1 MSFENNIKQWIAV
14 DNQLKTLNDKM
25 KTLRDTRNV
34 LSGNITDYAK
44 QNNLSNSTVNV
55 GDEKLKFVNS
65 KVQTPLTF
73 KFLEKTLG
81 EVIRND
87 VQAKLIVDQIK
98 DKRESKIVPEIK
110 RFSNN

>member
-25 KTLRDTRNV
+25 KTLRDTRNA

-44 QNNLSNSTVNV
+44 NNNLSNSTVNV

-65 KVQTPLTF
+65 KVQSPLTF

-81 EVIRND
+81 EVIRNE

-98 DKRESKIVPEIK
+98 DKRETKIVPEIK

>member
-14 DNQLKTLNDKM
+14 DNQLKSLNDKM
-25 KTLRDTRNV
+25 KTLRDTRNT

-44 QNNLSNSTVNV
+44 QNNLSNSTVNI

-65 KVQTPLTF
+65 KVQPPLTF

-81 EVIRND
+81 EVIRNE
-87 VQAKLIVDQIK
+87 VQAKQIVEQIK
-98 DKRESKIVPEIK
+98 DKREVTIVPEIK

>member
-1 MSFENNIKQWIAV
+1 MSFEQNIQQWVSV

-25 KTLRDTRNV
+25 KVLRDTRNA
-34 LSGNITDYAK
+34 LSGNITNYAEK
-44 QNNLSNSTVNV
+44 NNLTNSTVNISD
-55 GDEKLKFVNS
+55 GKLKFINT

-81 EVIRND
+81 EVIRNE

-98 DKRESKIVPEIK
+98 DKREVKVVPEIK

>member
-14 DNQLKTLNDKM
+14 DNQLKSLNDKM
-25 KTLRDTRNV
+25 KTLRDTRNA
-34 LSGNITDYAK
+34 LTGNITDYAK
-44 QNNLSNSTVNV
+44 QNNLSNSTVNI

>member
-1 MSFENNIKQWIAV
+1 MSFENQIQQWVAV

-25 KTLRDTRNV
+25 KVLRESRNTLSD
-34 LSGNITDYAK
+34 NITNYAEK
-44 QNNLSNSTVNV
+44 NNLTNSTVNISD
-55 GDEKLKFVNS
+55 GKIKFINT

-81 EVIRND
+81 EVIRNE
-87 VQAKLIVDQIK
+87 VQAKLIVDQLK
-98 DKRESKIVPEIK
+98 NKRDIKIVPEIK

>member
-1 MSFENNIKQWIAV
+1 MSFENNIKQWISV

-25 KTLRDTRNV
+25 KTLRDMRNA

-44 QNNLSNSTVNV
+44 QNNLSNSTLNV

-65 KVQTPLTF
+65 KVQSPLTF

-81 EVIRND
+81 EVIRNE

-98 DKRESKIVPEIK
+98 DKRETKIVPEIK

>member
-1 MSFENNIKQWIAV
+1 MSFENNIKQWISV

-25 KTLRDTRNV
+25 KTLRDTRNA

-44 QNNLSNSTVNV
+44 NNNLSNSTVNV

-65 KVQTPLTF
+65 KVQSPLTF

-81 EVIRND
+81 EVIRNE

-98 DKRESKIVPEIK
+98 DKRETKIVPEIK

>member
-1 MSFENNIKQWIAV
+1 MSFENQIQQWVAV

-25 KTLRDTRNV
+25 KVLRESRNTLSD
-34 LSGNITDYAK
+34 NITNYAEK
-44 QNNLSNSTVNV
+44 NNLTNSTVNISD
-55 GDEKLKFVNS
+55 GKIKFINT

-81 EVIRND
+81 EVIRNE

-98 DKRESKIVPEIK
+98 DKREVKVVPEIK

>member
-1 MSFENNIKQWIAV
+1 MSFEQNIQQWVSV

-25 KTLRDTRNV
+25 KVLRDTRNA
-34 LSGNITDYAK
+34 LSGNITTYAEK
-44 QNNLSNSTVNV
+44 NNLTNSTVNISD
-55 GDEKLKFVNS
+55 GKLKFINT

-81 EVIRND
+81 EVIRNE
-87 VQAKLIVDQIK
+87 VQAKIIVDQLK
-98 DKRESKIVPEIK
+98 DKRDIKIVPEIK